1 MLKEKLLEANKR
13 GALEITGVQPLDK
26 FYLITG
32 KDYILLK
39 KIKDTSP
46 QERFEKL
53 AAEVQV
59 KFRSAGIK
67 KSDIAKAVKWARK
80 K

>member
-13 GALEITGVQPLDK
+13 GELEITGVRPLDK

-32 KDYILLK
+32 RDYILLK
-39 KIKDTSP
+39 KVQEPSSL
-46 QERFEKL
+46 ERFEKL
-53 AAEVQV
+53 AAEVQL
-59 KFRSAGIK
+59 KFKEAGIK
-67 KSDIAKAVKWARK
+67 KSEITRAIKWARK